1 MSANESRFLEEVTLP
16 LLGPLHHDL
25 KQVET
30 SLQDAIAVCAVKNR
44 LLLEDVQANYAGVR
58 RKCGKLFAS
67 YYLVNTR
74 TFKRKA

>member
-1 MSANESRFLEEVTLP
+1 MSANESGFLEEVTVP

-25 KQVET
+25 KRVEAT
-30 SLQDAIAVCAVKNR
+30 LQDARATCAVKNR
-44 LLLEDVQANYAGVR
+44 LFLEDVQANYAGVR

-67 YYLVNTR
+67 YYLVSTR

>member
-25 KQVET
+25 KQVEAT
-30 SLQDAIAVCAVKNR
+30 LQDALATCAVKNR
-44 LLLEDVQANYAGVR
+44 LLLDDVQANYTGVR
-58 RKCGKLFAS
+58 HKCGKPFAC

>member
-25 KQVET
+25 KQVEAT
-30 SLQDAIAVCAVKNR
+30 LQDALATCAVKNR

-58 RKCGKLFAS
+58 RKCGKLFAC
-67 YYLVNTR
+67 YLLNNVR
-74 TFKRKA
+74 YGLKKA